1 MENLKENIKEL
12 EKIKKENYK
21 IKENN
26 NKLELIKVELYHNN
40 YEEFT
45 KNDNI
50 IKNNKKKIEINNLK
64 IAILKN
70 NIHYL
75 FRNDFE
81 GIKAKILDYY
91 ENKNI
96 GEKTKNKIEEEIKKY
111 FKDNYNVNICCYIGI
126 EKDDYKYEMKIEF
139 AFLSDEGYRSYTLE
153 YNEEYKIIFEKRKYN
168 NYELKIYNYNNIV
181 EYVTIKDLNKK
192 AKELFKEY
200 TKTIEK
206 IEKLKLQQKELYHN
220 FTDYIYGFVY
230 NNLTIDTKISIY

>member
-1 MENLKENIKEL
+1 MENLKENVKEI
-12 EKIKKENYK
+12 EKIKKEIYK
-21 IKENN
+21 LKESN
-26 NKLELIKVELYHNN
+26 NKLEDIKVELYHNN

-45 KNDNI
+45 KNDNT
-50 IKNNKKKIEINNLK
+50 IKNNKKKIELNNLK

-70 NIHYL
+70 NIHFL

-81 GIKAKILDYY
+81 GIKSKILDYY

-96 GEKTKNKIEEEIKKY
+96 GEKTKKKIEEEIKEY
-111 FKDNYNVNICCYIGI
+111 FKKNYNINICCYIGI
-126 EKDDYKYEMKIEF
+126 EKDDYRYKMEIEF
-139 AFLSDEGYRSYTLE
+139 AFLTEEGYRNYILE
-153 YNEEYKIIFEKRKYN
+153 YNEEYKIVFEKAKYN

-181 EYVTIKDLNKK
+181 EYVEIKDLNKK

-206 IEKLKLQQKELYHN
+206 IEKLRLQQKELYHN
-220 FTDYIYGFVY
+220 FTDYIHGFVY